1 MPKLTGS
8 HVLLR
13 SLKLEGVD
21 TIFTIVGDTILP
33 LVDACADEG
42 MRLVDTRHEAAAM
55 HMADGWARITGRP
68 GVVLV
73 TGGPGFANAISA
85 LPNIYT
91 SESPVVLLTGSAEL
105 PEKGMYAFQ
114 EIDQVGL
121 ASPVT
126 KGSWLIHDASR
137 IPDMAATAFRT
148 ALSGRP
154 GPVCLT
160 MPIDIQEQER
170 SEEDLPKYGP
180 SSYRSPGKPQGDPYM
195 VKQAVELLANAK
207 RPVVVA
213 ANAARYSLNPSTLR
227 DFIEHLGIPVFTVE
241 QARGMISDDHPLC
254 FGYGDA
260 ALNAA
265 ARRFRESDVV
275 VLLGKRLDHRY
286 RYGSP
291 PYFSAE
297 AKIIQVDPSPDE
309 IGKNRGVSLGIQGDI
324 GAVVTQMLAE
334 AQAQGAKAGDI
345 SPWLEQLES
354 DAHGW
359 REHLDSF
366 NGDETPLHPISVY
379 SEVEPLIGE
388 DDVII
393 IDGGDYVQWGRCYLK
408 ARKLG
413 HWMRLG
419 PLSQLGCG
427 LPYALGAKL
436 ARPQSNV
443 FLFMGDGSIGFYL
456 MEYDTA
462 VRFNL
467 NITTVLGNDSTWG
480 IDKNFQLAYYG
491 RAVNTDLRYVAYEQL
506 VSTLGGH
513 GETVSRR
520 EEIAPALGRAL
531 GSGKPSLL
539 NVVIGSHQSPLADA
553 MVARKTAQRS

>member
-55 HMADGWARITGRP
+55 HMADGWARITGKP

-114 EIDQVGL
+114 EIDQVSL

-154 GPVCLT
+154 GPVSLT

-180 SSYRSPGKPQGDPYM
+180 SAYRSPGRPQGDPDM

-227 DFIEHLGIPVFTVE
+227 DFVEHMGGPGLHCRTSEGHDFRRPSPVLRL
-241 QARGMISDDHPLC
+241 RGRC
-254 FGYGDA
+254 FERSRPAFQGG
-260 ALNAA
+260 
-265 ARRFRESDVV
+265 RR
-275 VLLGKRLDHRY
+275 
-286 RYGSP
+286 GSP
-291 PYFSAE
+291 A
-297 AKIIQVDPSPDE
+297 
-309 IGKNRGVSLGIQGDI
+309 GKAPG
-324 GAVVTQMLAE
+324 
-334 AQAQGAKAGDI
+334 
-345 SPWLEQLES
+345 P
-354 DAHGW
+354 
-359 REHLDSF
+359 
-366 NGDETPLHPISVY
+366 PL
-379 SEVEPLIGE
+379 PL
-388 DDVII
+388 
-393 IDGGDYVQWGRCYLK
+393 
-408 ARKLG
+408 
-413 HWMRLG
+413 RLF
-419 PLSQLGCG
+419 
-427 LPYALGAKL
+427 AL
-436 ARPQSNV
+436 
-443 FLFMGDGSIGFYL
+443 
-456 MEYDTA
+456 
-462 VRFNL
+462 
-467 NITTVLGNDSTWG
+467 
-480 IDKNFQLAYYG
+480 FQ
-491 RAVNTDLRYVAYEQL
+491 R
-506 VSTLGGH
+506 
-513 GETVSRR
+513 
-520 EEIAPALGRAL
+520 
-531 GSGKPSLL
+531 
-539 NVVIGSHQSPLADA
+539 
-553 MVARKTAQRS
+553 